1 MSISRYLF
9 VNLVTLSSLSFFATE
24 IDAQAAVDTVEEI
37 IVTARK
43 RSESAADVPIAISV
57 ITATDLDDT
66 ANVGVIDIDE
76 ANSEYFLQR

>member
-9 VNLVTLSSLSFFATE
+9 INLVTLSSLSFFALE
-24 IDAQAAVDTVEEI
+24 INAQAAVDTVEEI

-66 ANVGVIDIDE
+66 ANVGVI
-76 ANSEYFLQR
+76 AVSYTHLTLPTR

>member
-24 IDAQAAVDTVEEI
+24 IDAQAVVDTVEEI

-43 RSESAADVPIAISV
+43 RS
-57 ITATDLDDT
+57 
-66 ANVGVIDIDE
+66 
-76 ANSEYFLQR
+76 